1 MDTDLLEVSSLSQLQ
16 LECLVSVGC
25 VKSESEPLFDVS
37 PRQIL
42 PPAPVAEFIQ
52 LDAGSGTNQDSMD
65 NYTRLGPPTGPRV

>member
-1 MDTDLLEVSSLSQLQ
+1 MSKT
-16 LECLVSVGC
+16 
-25 VKSESEPLFDVS
+25 SEAPFDVS

-52 LDAGSGTNQDSMD
+52 VDAGSGTNQDSMD